1 MTGVIMPS
9 SSWGIGAGVMACADV
24 ATVNARPATAINLII
39 IHLFLP
45 QDGARRTNRPL
56 PTAGGNTRA
65 ASTHSGSA
73 SNNSATSYDCAAAVN
88 SDTSSVGSP
97 TAILIVRITIA
108 TSVVAAAHNC
118 CAANNGPPSNGRST
132 TINRSTAIN
141 RSTTISAAPPNCG
154 ASIGAAASDG
164 SSLSL
169 QSLAIYGDTVW
180 KD

>member
-1 MTGVIMPS
+1 M
-9 SSWGIGAGVMACADV
+9 
-24 ATVNARPATAINLII
+24 
-39 IHLFLP
+39 
-45 QDGARRTNRPL
+45 
-56 PTAGGNTRA
+56 GNIRA
-65 ASTHSGSA
+65 ASTHGGSA

-97 TAILIVRITIA
+97 TAILTVRITLA
-108 TSVVAAAHNC
+108 ASVVTAAHSR

-132 TINRSTAIN
+132 TINCSTAI
-141 RSTTISAAPPNCG
+141 SATTPNCG
-154 ASIGAAASDG
+154 ASIGAAACDG

>member
-1 MTGVIMPS
+1 MIMPS

-108 TSVVAAAHNC
+108 TSVVRAAHTC

-132 TINRSTAIN
+132 TINCSTAI
-141 RSTTISAAPPNCG
+141 SATTPNCG
-154 ASIGAAASDG
+154 ASIGAAACDG

-180 KD
+180 ED